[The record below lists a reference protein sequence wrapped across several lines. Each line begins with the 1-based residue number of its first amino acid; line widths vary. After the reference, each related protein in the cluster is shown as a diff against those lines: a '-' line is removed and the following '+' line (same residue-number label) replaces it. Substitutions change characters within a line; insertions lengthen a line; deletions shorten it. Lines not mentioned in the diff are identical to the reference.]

1 MRLYEIQWIGP
12 PRVGG
17 PEIINRATDSASDDD
32 AVRQHTRH
40 LFATVYNPG
49 AFGIRVLDSEGREVH
64 LWAPGD
70 DARTSSP
77 PWFATDGL
85 SPARPRKGDRASGVG
100 EERAS
105 APLRV
110 TPSNALLHAVVKRS
124 RTHHRGDNSPP
135 EMSAGACRF

>member
-77 PWFATDGL
+77 PWFATAWAVTSATPQRRQGQRGRGG
-85 SPARPRKGDRASGVG
+85 ARFS
-100 EERAS
+100 AS
-105 APLRV
+105 ACDTKQCAASRR
-110 TPSNALLHAVVKRS
+110 SQAKSHAS
-124 RTHHRGDNSPP
+124 SW
-135 EMSAGACRF
+135 